1 MAKRRTRS
9 TSRSKPTQTNT
20 PATAAKPAV
29 GLTVVS
35 SEEPAQSAAPEPS
48 VVLKKKEFF
57 ERVVARSGA
66 KKSEVRTIA
75 EAVLEEIGEA
85 LSKGEVLALP
95 PLGKVRVTRSVDRD
109 SAEMIVAKIR
119 RPKAGAGAS
128 DAGDDDASDTDM
140 DEGDDE

>member
-1 MAKRRTRS
+1 M
-9 TSRSKPTQTNT
+9 
-20 PATAAKPAV
+20 
-29 GLTVVS
+29 S

>member
-9 TSRSKPTQTNT
+9 TSRSKSVQTNA
-20 PATAAKPAV
+20 PAAAVVPAV

-35 SEEPAQSAAPEPS
+35 SEVPETSGVPEPS

-66 KKSEVRTIA
+66 KKSDVRTIA

-95 PLGKVRVTRSVDRD
+95 PLGKVRVTRSVDRE

-119 RPKAGAGAS
+119 RQKPGAENADASEEDADEDS
-128 DAGDDDASDTDM
+128 DA
-140 DEGDDE
+140 